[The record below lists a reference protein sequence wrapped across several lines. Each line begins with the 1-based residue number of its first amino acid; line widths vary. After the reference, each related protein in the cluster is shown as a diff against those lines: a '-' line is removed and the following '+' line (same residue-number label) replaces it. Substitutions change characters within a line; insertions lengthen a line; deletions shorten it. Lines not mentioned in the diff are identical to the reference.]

1 MILFKSFIENQ
12 QHPMPGSQKYQT
24 HIVKKN
30 INILRVCLHTH
41 GNRQYLL

>member
-24 HIVKKN
+24 HIVQKKYK
-30 INILRVCLHTH
+30 HTESMFAYSWE
-41 GNRQYLL
+41 QTVFT